1 MMPNMDPRTMKNM
14 LAKMG
19 IKTEEIDA
27 VRVVIECSDKTI
39 IIENPQITRISSQGS
54 VSFQIGGNVSEDIKK
69 IAIEVTDDDVK
80 LVMENTGIKDEQKV
94 RDALKNANG
103 DIAAAI
109 VELKK
114 ED

>member
-27 VRVVIECSDKTI
+27 LRVVIECSDKTI
-39 IIENPQITRISSQGS
+39 TIDNPQITQISSQGS
-54 VSFQIGGNVSEDIKK
+54 VSFQIGGEIHEAAKK
-69 IAIEVTDDDVK
+69 ITMEVTDDDVK
-80 LVMENTGIKDEQKV
+80 LVMENTGVKDEQKV
-94 RDALKNANG
+94 REALQNANG

-109 VELKK
+109 VALK
-114 ED
+114 